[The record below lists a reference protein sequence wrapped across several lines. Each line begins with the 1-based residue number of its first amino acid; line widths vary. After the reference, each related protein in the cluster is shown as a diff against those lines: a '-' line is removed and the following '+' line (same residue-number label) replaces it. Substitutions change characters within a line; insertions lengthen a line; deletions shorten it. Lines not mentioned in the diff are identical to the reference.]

1 MNKVV
6 LDACVFGKLF
16 LQEPDH
22 QQALELITKLT
33 NSNIQVLVP
42 SLFLYEV
49 LSIAAVSRFP
59 TQSAYDLISQ
69 YQRANLDI
77 VEPDQ
82 QTILKAIA
90 ICEQGHAKSGFPS
103 FYDAAYHALAIINEC
118 HFITADKRHIAK
130 AKNFGH
136 VTLLSDWQELF
147 N

>member
-1 MNKVV
+1 M
-6 LDACVFGKLF
+6 
-16 LQEPDH
+16 
-22 QQALELITKLT
+22 
-33 NSNIQVLVP
+33 LVP

-49 LSIAAVSRFP
+49 LSIAAISCFP

-82 QTILKAIA
+82 QTMLKAIA
-90 ICEQGHAKSGFPS
+90 ICEQGHEKSGFPS
-103 FYDAAYHALAIINEC
+103 FYDASYHALAIINAC

-136 VTLLSDWQELF
+136 VTLLSDWQALF
-147 N
+147 